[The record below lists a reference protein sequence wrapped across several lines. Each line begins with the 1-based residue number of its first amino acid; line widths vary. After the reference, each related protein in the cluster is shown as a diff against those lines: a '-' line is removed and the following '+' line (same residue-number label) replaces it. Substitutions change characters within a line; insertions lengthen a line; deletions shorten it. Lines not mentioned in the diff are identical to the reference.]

1 LFSNNIDEKLY
12 SLIKNYSNKKDFAK
26 FSKLVFNLS
35 TTSNFFRFLSKYV
48 DLTPCYEQLAQDT
61 VDPNYCFDPPRE
73 QGDYSSEEIL
83 ARAND
88 LIGQITDL
96 CASLSSNQSAIFDK
110 LKSPVLLDEE
120 AKNAISSG
128 MQNIIATAYNN
139 FILLKQNSI
148 NSFET
153 IKVFND
159 MVSSFNMSKIQ
170 KTFEIKKNFPNYFD
184 AFTNILFTAEQ
195 PSLVA
200 KSYENLKVSRKSNI
214 QIQIGTATTYYSDVT
229 AKKSDQIFYDQKNL
243 TNQSE
248 GEIIIPKSSDKI
260 KEIKTFIN
268 TGGAFTISG
277 YNVEDFSKIFFDDY
291 RFKVYKNIVSE
302 PDREKARKQ
311 KNYYYVY
318 DNLLNNSKNTN
329 IIEDL
334 KKYKQVKE
342 QLEEFIKDP
351 PPPPKIP
358 PETPQGTQ

>member
-1 LFSNNIDEKLY
+1 
-12 SLIKNYSNKKDFAK
+12 
-26 FSKLVFNLS
+26 
-35 TTSNFFRFLSKYV
+35 
-48 DLTPCYEQLAQDT
+48 
-61 VDPNYCFDPPRE
+61 
-73 QGDYSSEEIL
+73 
-83 ARAND
+83 
-88 LIGQITDL
+88 
-96 CASLSSNQSAIFDK
+96 
-110 LKSPVLLDEE
+110 
-120 AKNAISSG
+120 
-128 MQNIIATAYNN
+128 
-139 FILLKQNSI
+139 
-148 NSFET
+148 
-153 IKVFND
+153 
-159 MVSSFNMSKIQ
+159 
-170 KTFEIKKNFPNYFD
+170 
-184 AFTNILFTAEQ
+184 
-195 PSLVA
+195 LVA